1 MKGKNVRRTGTTRT
15 SQAQEV
21 RKPCYH
27 DPRPK
32 QQQKEVGVGGLY
44 GDSKQ
49 LRVNEGS
56 GQGREDPAP
65 PGILVGREH
74 VFMSS

>member
-1 MKGKNVRRTGTTRT
+1 MVKDDGSLTTRNMKGKNVRRTGTTRT

-32 QQQKEVGVGGLY
+32 QQQKEVVCT
-44 GDSKQ
+44 
-49 LRVNEGS
+49 VT
-56 GQGREDPAP
+56 
-65 PGILVGREH
+65 V
-74 VFMSS
+74 SS